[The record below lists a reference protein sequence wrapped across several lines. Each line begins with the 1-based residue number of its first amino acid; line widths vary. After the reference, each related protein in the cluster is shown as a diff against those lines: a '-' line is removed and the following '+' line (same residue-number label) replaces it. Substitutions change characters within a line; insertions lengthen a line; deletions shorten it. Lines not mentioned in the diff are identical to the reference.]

1 MKIVNPFKSHKKK
14 DFVAY
19 WDLKQFSQLL
29 NKGIEVGSDYFFL
42 IKCIEN
48 ICLFVRESDFEGTK
62 VFEREDK
69 ELSINAEGFD
79 DNRTFDLNDKK
90 RKIEFDRLCFEASKL
105 YEGDL
110 CEWFHLTNQL
120 LLEVKEKIKEGY
132 TKLEMTV
139 KPLEEVVDKKYK
151 DFVGSSKKS
160 FISHPEP
167 ILYGGSCPKSI
178 FKANIVFS
186 YVKSSSSQ
194 ELNAEYEGKP
204 LFVNSEL
211 AEEIISNNNIR
222 KLEEKFSDLCRKAES
237 EESDNNYEQG
247 ISLYSQ
253 AINLVGI
260 WSYSAGALFNRARL
274 FRRINQFDNAIK
286 DYDQFI
292 KYNPDD
298 FRGYI
303 NRGIVNLEKK
313 DFENS
318 LIDLSK
324 GLEINPNDQIGHSFM
339 ADLKKELGNLEEAIL
354 SMEKA
359 IEIDPKN
366 GYYFQKKGSLYFDLD
381 NYEKAERDYTKA
393 IELGDNGPISYF
405 NRGLSKRLMEDSKGA
420 CEDWKKAAELGDK
433 NAEELFNKYCS

>member
-1 MKIVNPFKSHKKK
+1 
-14 DFVAY
+14 
-19 WDLKQFSQLL
+19 
-29 NKGIEVGSDYFFL
+29 
-42 IKCIEN
+42 
-48 ICLFVRESDFEGTK
+48 
-62 VFEREDK
+62 
-69 ELSINAEGFD
+69 
-79 DNRTFDLNDKK
+79 
-90 RKIEFDRLCFEASKL
+90 
-105 YEGDL
+105 
-110 CEWFHLTNQL
+110 
-120 LLEVKEKIKEGY
+120 
-132 TKLEMTV
+132 MTV

-178 FKANIVFS
+178 FKADIVVS

-194 ELNAEYEGKP
+194 ELNTEYEGKP

-237 EESDNNYEQG
+237 EENDNNYEQG

-253 AINLVGI
+253 AIDLVGI
-260 WSYSAGALFNRARL
+260 WSFSAGALFCRARL
-274 FRRINQFDNAIK
+274 FRKIKQFDNAIK

-292 KYNPDD
+292 KFNPDD

-303 NRGIVNLEKK
+303 NRGIVNLEKE

-318 LIDLSK
+318 LIDLRK

-366 GYYFQKKGSLYFDLD
+366 GYYFQKKGRLYCDLD
-381 NYEKAERDYTKA
+381 NYEKAEKDFTKA
-393 IELGDNGPISYF
+393 IELGENDSVIYYL
-405 NRGLSKRLMEDSKGA
+405 RGMSRRLT
-420 CEDWKKAAELGDK
+420 
-433 NAEELFNKYCS
+433 EEIGRAHV